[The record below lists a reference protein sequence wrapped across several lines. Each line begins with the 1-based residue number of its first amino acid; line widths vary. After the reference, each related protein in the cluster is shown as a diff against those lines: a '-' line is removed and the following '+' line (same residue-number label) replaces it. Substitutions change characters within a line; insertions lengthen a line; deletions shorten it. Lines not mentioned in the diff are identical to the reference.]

1 NNFKSSRKDK
11 IKMANFNRERQL
23 KEVRFTRQIELL
35 DLINSGVQTNAS
47 LIAFT
52 GANTAPI
59 KMKRVTAKDEA
70 VLAETSVIFGGRGT
84 RFYRMKDKELNYLDA
99 KENNAISHAVY
110 LLRDSNVI
118 LDVVKPFSLDE
129 YSVKYRTVA
138 LTSEEEISELVFS
151 YYDSQRGD
159 FDYVRRFYNFDED
172 TLRVIVF
179 DDVATYRRFIRNV
192 QRDDSVNKIKD
203 QIHVVLD
210 SEQSLVRATNF
221 DMHAFYIIKVNHK
234 ESRKYKINNFK
245 QDDSLNKKKDK
256 IHLFLD
262 SAQTLIRA
270 TNFDMNVFSIIEG
283 NHTEL
288 SKDNISSVLNTR
300 KFEDKRTIKSIL
312 DDYEKAKRN
321 AEKFESNMNSN

>member
-1 NNFKSSRKDK
+1 
-11 IKMANFNRERQL
+11 MANFNRERQL

-35 DLINSGVQTNAS
+35 DLINAGVQTNAS

-151 YYDSQRGD
+151 YFDSQKGD

-210 SEQSLVRATNF
+210 SAQSLVRATNF
-221 DMHAFYIIKVNHK
+221 DMNA
-234 ESRKYKINNFK
+234 
-245 QDDSLNKKKDK
+245 
-256 IHLFLD
+256 
-262 SAQTLIRA
+262 
-270 TNFDMNVFSIIEG
+270 FSIIEG

-288 SKDNISSVLNTR
+288 KKDNISSVLQTR

-321 AEKFESNMNSN
+321 AEKFESNVNSN

>member
-35 DLINSGVQTNAS
+35 DLINNGVQTNAN

-52 GANTAPI
+52 GANTATI

-138 LTSEEEISELVFS
+138 LTSEEEISEIVFS
-151 YYDSQRGD
+151 YFDSQKGD
-159 FDYVRRFYNFDED
+159 FDYVRRFYNLDED

-210 SEQSLVRATNF
+210 SAQSLVRATNF
-221 DMHAFYIIKVNHK
+221 DMNA
-234 ESRKYKINNFK
+234 
-245 QDDSLNKKKDK
+245 
-256 IHLFLD
+256 
-262 SAQTLIRA
+262 
-270 TNFDMNVFSIIEG
+270 FSIIEG

-288 SKDNISSVLNTR
+288 KKDNISSVLQTR

-321 AEKFESNMNSN
+321 AEKFESNVNSN

>member
-11 IKMANFNRERQL
+11 IKMTNINQERQL

-151 YYDSQRGD
+151 Y
-159 FDYVRRFYNFDED
+159 
-172 TLRVIVF
+172 
-179 DDVATYRRFIRNV
+179 VATYRRFIRNV

-210 SEQSLVRATNF
+210 SAQSLVRATNF
-221 DMHAFYIIKVNHK
+221 DMNA
-234 ESRKYKINNFK
+234 
-245 QDDSLNKKKDK
+245 
-256 IHLFLD
+256 
-262 SAQTLIRA
+262 
-270 TNFDMNVFSIIEG
+270 FSIIEG